1 MSAAT
6 DTVAHHLDLGEP
18 VHALELL
25 PGGGIVAGGTEGLVV
40 VTDPSGRERLRL
52 HLGDFL
58 LAIATS
64 PDGTRLAAGGGER
77 LAVWDLT
84 VGTLLHEHASRWCS
98 SLAWCAHS
106 RHLAA
111 GDGRRVR
118 RFTRDGG
125 PDWSSSPLA
134 STVAGL
140 AFLRRDG
147 RRIVAAAYQ
156 GVTILE
162 PATDRVIEHLP
173 APGAIAGLAVA
184 PNGRWVVGGS
194 QDATL
199 HGWKVPGG
207 SAFRMS
213 GFPTTVSRL
222 AFEPGGRWMACD
234 ADDTIACWDFSGAGP
249 TGREALLAEGHAA
262 AVTALFWAPPDGAT
276 RVLVTA
282 DAAGNVAR
290 WRIEPSHGPGD
301 RLRPSWTAATGDP
314 AGAVAATGTHV
325 VSGHRSGAIRWHR
338 SW

>member
-1 MSAAT
+1 MSSAT
-6 DTVAHHLDLGEP
+6 STIATHLDLGEP
-18 VHALELL
+18 VHALDLL
-25 PGGGIVAGGTEGLVV
+25 PDGGVAAGGTEGLVV
-40 VTDPSGRERLRL
+40 VTDPAGRERLRL
-52 HLGDFL
+52 HLDDFL
-58 LAIATS
+58 LALAAS

-84 VGTLLHEHASRWCS
+84 DGAQLHEHTVRWCS
-98 SLAWCAHS
+98 SLAWAAHS

-111 GDGRRVR
+111 GDGRSVR
-118 RFTRDGG
+118 RFTRDGR
-125 PDWSSSPLA
+125 PDWSSDPLS

-156 GVTILE
+156 GVTVLE
-162 PATDRVIEHLP
+162 PATDRVVEHLP

-207 SAFRMS
+207 SDFRMS

-234 ADDTIACWDFSGAGP
+234 AGDSIACWDFSGTGP

-262 AVTALFWAPPDGAT
+262 AVTSLGWAPADGAG
-276 RVLVTA
+276 RALVTA
-282 DAAGNVAR
+282 DAAGEVAL
-290 WRIEPSHGPGD
+290 WRIEPHHGPGD
-301 RLRPSWTAATGDP
+301 RLRPSWTAATEDP
-314 AGAVAATGTHV
+314 AGAVAATGAHI
-325 VSGHRSGAIRWHR
+325 VSGHRSGAVRWHR
-338 SW
+338 R

>member
-1 MSAAT
+1 MTAAT
-6 DTVAHHLDLGEP
+6 EATAGHLDLGEP
-18 VHALELL
+18 VHALDLL
-25 PGGGIVAGGTEGLVV
+25 PGGGVVAGGTEGRVV

-58 LAIATS
+58 LTLAAS

-77 LAVWDLT
+77 VAIWDLT
-84 VGTLLHEHASRWCS
+84 DGALLHEHAIRWCS
-98 SLAWCAHS
+98 SLAWAAHS

-111 GDGRRVR
+111 GDGRTVR
-118 RFTRDGG
+118 RFTRDGH
-125 PDWSSSPLA
+125 PDWSSTPLA

-162 PATDRVIEHLP
+162 PDTDRVIEHLP

-207 SAFRMS
+207 SDFRMS

-234 ADDTIACWDFSGAGP
+234 AGDSIACWDFSGAGP
-249 TGREALLAEGHAA
+249 TGREAVLAEGHTT
-262 AVTALFWAPPDGAT
+262 AVTALCWAPPDGT
-276 RVLVTA
+276 GQVLISADTA
-282 DAAGNVAR
+282 GDVAL
-290 WRIEPSHGPGD
+290 WRIEPHHGPGD
-301 RLRPSWTAATGDP
+301 RLRPSRTAATGDP
-314 AGAVAATGTHV
+314 TGAVAAAGTHI
-325 VSGHRSGAIRWHR
+325 VSGHRSGAVRWHCR
-338 SW
+338 

>member
-1 MSAAT
+1 VTAAT
-6 DTVAHHLDLGEP
+6 DEIAGHLDLGEP
-18 VHALELL
+18 VHSLVLL
-25 PGGGIVAGGTEGLVV
+25 PDGGVVAGGSEGRVV
-40 VTDPSGRERLRL
+40 VTDRSGRERLRL

-58 LAIATS
+58 LTLAVS
-64 PDGTRLAAGGGER
+64 PDGTRLAAGGSER
-77 LAVWDLT
+77 LAMWDLT
-84 VGTLLHEHASRWCS
+84 DGTALHEHAALWCP
-98 SLAWCAHS
+98 SLAWAAHS

-111 GDGRRVR
+111 GDGRIVR
-118 RFTRDGG
+118 RFTRDGR
-125 PDWSSSPLA
+125 PDWSSTPLA

-207 SAFRMS
+207 SDFRMS

-234 ADDTIACWDFSGAGP
+234 AADSVVCWDFSGAGP
-249 TGREALLAEGHAA
+249 TGREGLLAEGHAA
-262 AVTALFWAPPDGAT
+262 AVASLCWAPADGAG
-276 RVLVTA
+276 RALVTA
-282 DAAGNVAR
+282 DAAGDVAL
-290 WRIEPSHGPGD
+290 WRIEPHHGPGD
-301 RLRPSWTAATGDP
+301 RVRPSWTAATGDP
-314 AGAVAATGTHV
+314 AGAVAATGTHI
-325 VSGHRSGAIRWHR
+325 VSGHRSGAIRWR
-338 SW
+338 RR